1 MARIALRPDEI
12 AAFRR
17 RAGEAATR
25 LFAAQGY
32 DAVTMRALADA
43 LGISA
48 MTPYRYLSGKDEL
61 IALVRTAAFQ
71 RFAEALEQ
79 ATAHVA
85 DPEDRLRQLKR
96 AYLKFAAGHGDEY
109 RIMFELR
116 GPDDAGRWPEL
127 AREAARAFGVLDDA
141 VRAAVAAGVLE
152 GDPLTIAHLLWAGAH
167 GLASLHLAGRLELG
181 RSLRRLAAVEHELA
195 GFRPARRLRGARSA
209 RARSRRSS
217 S

>member
-1 MARIALRPDEI
+1 MARTALQPDEI
-12 AAFRR
+12 AAFRQ

-25 LFAAQGY
+25 LFAAHGY

-48 MTPYRYLSGKDEL
+48 MTPYRYLAGKDEL
-61 IALVRTAAFQ
+61 IALVRTAAFR
-71 RFAEALEQ
+71 RFAEALER
-79 ATAHVA
+79 ATVRVA
-85 DPEDRLRQLKR
+85 DPEERLRQLKR
-96 AYLKFAAGHGDEY
+96 AYLRFAVTDGDAY

-127 AREAARAFGVLDDA
+127 AREAARAFGVLEGA

-167 GLASLHLAGRLELG
+167 GLASLHLAGRLNLG
-181 RSLRRLAAVEHELA
+181 RSLDRLAAVDHELA
-195 GFRPARRLRGARSA
+195 GFRPGRASRPPPKPRRSRSA
-209 RARSRRSS
+209 TS
-217 S
+217 

>member
-1 MARIALRPDEI
+1 VPRIALQPDQI

-25 LFAAQGY
+25 LFAAHGY
-32 DAVTMRALADA
+32 DAVTMRAVADA
-43 LGISA
+43 LGVSA

-61 IALVRTAAFQ
+61 IALVRTAAFR
-71 RFAEALEQ
+71 RFADALEL
-79 ATAHVA
+79 ATARVA

-96 AYLKFAAGHGDEY
+96 AYLRFAAGHGDEY

-116 GPDDAGRWPEL
+116 GPDDARRWPEL
-127 AREAARAFGVLDDA
+127 AREAARAFGVLGDA
-141 VRAAVAAGVLE
+141 VRAAVAADVLE

-167 GLASLHLAGRLELG
+167 GLASLHLAGRLDLG

-195 GFRPARRLRGARSA
+195 GFRPTRPA
-209 RARSRRSS
+209 RARARPRSGRSS
-217 S
+217 